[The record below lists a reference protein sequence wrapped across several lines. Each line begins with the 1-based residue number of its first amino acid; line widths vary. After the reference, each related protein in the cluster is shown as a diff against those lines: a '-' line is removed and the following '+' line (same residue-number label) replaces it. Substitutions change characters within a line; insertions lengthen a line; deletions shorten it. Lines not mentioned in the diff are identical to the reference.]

1 MNQNIVELKLQQRL
15 LRAEL
20 TQTAKKLEKCSVLLV
35 TRKAKKLERAQIN
48 EARQKSRDG
57 AHALR
62 AMQDGEHATAYPD
75 DRKGRALVSFMASPS
90 HPKPRL
96 QGASVSIPATLSSL
110 RSKQFRRGL
119 ELTREHELKEK
130 ERHPPGPG
138 KAGAYR
144 KNPLPISMFPIR
156 YARGEL
162 PCTVDHISTGL
173 ALSWTAPLPMLDFE
187 VYLPVFV
194 EGLVNTSHPYA
205 FMARQGCREI
215 LAAAAGRP
223 EWIIPS
229 L

>member
-1 MNQNIVELKLQQRL
+1 MNQNVVQLKLQQRL

-20 TQTAKKLEKCSVLLV
+20 IQTSKKLEKCNVLIANRRV
-35 TRKAKKLERAQIN
+35 RKLERAQVK
-48 EARQKSRDG
+48 EARARQAGQDVALMAAPAQHNPRMRG
-57 AHALR
+57 AVVA
-62 AMQDGEHATAYPD
+62 
-75 DRKGRALVSFMASPS
+75 
-90 HPKPRL
+90 
-96 QGASVSIPATLSSL
+96 IPATLSSL

-119 ELTREHELKEK
+119 EMTREHELKEK
-130 ERHPPGPG
+130 ARPPPGPG
-138 KAGAYR
+138 KAGAYKR
-144 KNPLPISMFPIR
+144 NPLPISMFPIR

-223 EWIIPS
+223 EWIIAA